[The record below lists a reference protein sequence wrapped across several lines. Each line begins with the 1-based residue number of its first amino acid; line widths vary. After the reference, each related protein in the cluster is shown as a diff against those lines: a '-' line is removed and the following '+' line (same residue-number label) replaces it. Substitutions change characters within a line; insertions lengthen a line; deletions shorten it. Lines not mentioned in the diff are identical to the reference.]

1 MTVTPTIPST
11 TPIPKIDGGV
21 NARLAQL
28 DAERNVKES
37 KINEL
42 FNALVEGTADFEDM
56 DCPLTVKY
64 EILITHEYIMTRLR
78 ILISDELRKI
88 DFALSNEQV
97 LSGQEK
103 SFYNKRKTYLLA
115 VNARLND
122 IREDLNV
129 LQKTTYFMKDRF

>member
-1 MTVTPTIPST
+1 MTVST
-11 TPIPKIDGGV
+11 TPIPKVDSKISE
-21 NARLAQL
+21 RLVKL
-28 DAERNVKES
+28 DNECSVKES

-42 FNALVEGTADFEDM
+42 FNMLVEGTQNFED
-56 DCPLTVKY
+56 LELSTTEKY
-64 EILITHEYIMTRLR
+64 DTLITYEYLLTRLR
-78 ILISDELRKI
+78 FLVADELRRI

-103 SFYNKRKTYLLA
+103 AFYNRRKTYLLS

-129 LQKTTYFMKDRF
+129 LQRTTYFMKERF

>member
-1 MTVTPTIPST
+1 MTVIST
-11 TPIPKIDGGV
+11 TPTPKIDGGV

-28 DAERNVKES
+28 DAERDVKES

-42 FNALVEGTADFEDM
+42 FTMLVDGTQNFEDIE
-56 DCPLTVKY
+56 LSTTEKY
-64 EILITHEYIMTRLR
+64 DTLITYEYLLTRLR
-78 ILISDELRKI
+78 FLVADELRKI

-103 SFYNKRKTYLLA
+103 AFYNKRKTYLLA

-122 IREDLNV
+122 IREDLNI
-129 LQKTTYFMKDRF
+129 LQKTTYFMKERF